1 MIKQATMAKKIWAVL
16 GVGSVILGAAST
28 TQAQVTVFEGLPPLP
43 PNIPSLRQA
52 PRDSDN
58 QVMPAP
64 PQVQEFNFEAPRSSS
79 SYQSNTQQYRVE
91 VPTSDPLMLATVKKI
106 EPTAFMKGDRIQAGL
121 FSQQSNAQNLQ
132 DNLQAK
138 GIKADIVTVAAN
150 TNVPAAGSSSDAG
163 YFVAIPTSKRNES
176 AVQSKLLQMGIN
188 SYLIQARSAPRGY
201 HLAIGPFGNRDE
213 ASSIN
218 TLVRG
223 ASLDG
228 RLYFQ
233 D

>member
-1 MIKQATMAKKIWAVL
+1 MAKKIWAVL
-16 GVGSVILGAAST
+16 GVSSVLFGTASA

-43 PNIPSLRQA
+43 PNIPSLRQT
-52 PRDSDN
+52 PKDSDN

-64 PQVQEFNFEAPRSSS
+64 PQVQEFNFEAPRSAPGST
-79 SYQSNTQQYRVE
+79 SNAQQYRVE

-106 EPTAFMKGDRIQAGL
+106 EPNAFMKGDRIQAGL

-132 DNLQAK
+132 ADLQAK
-138 GIKADIVTVAAN
+138 GIRADIVTIADN
-150 TNVPAAGSSSDAG
+150 TNVLAVGSSSSAG
-163 YFVAIPTSKRNES
+163 YFVAIPTSKRNEG

-188 SYLIQARSAPRGY
+188 PYLIQARSAPRGS
-201 HLAIGPFGNRDE
+201 HLAIGPFANRDE

-218 TLVRG
+218 TLVRS

>member
-1 MIKQATMAKKIWAVL
+1 MAKKIWAVL
-16 GVGSVILGAAST
+16 GVSTVFFSTASA

-58 QVMPAP
+58 QSMPAP

-79 SYQSNTQQYRVE
+79 GSITNTQQYRVE

-106 EPTAFMKGDRIQAGL
+106 EPNAFMKGDRIQAGL

-132 DNLQAK
+132 ANLQAK
-138 GIKADIVTVAAN
+138 GISANIVTIAPN
-150 TNVPAAGSSSDAG
+150 TNVPSVGSSSDAG
-163 YFVAIPTSKRNES
+163 YFVAIPTSKRKES
-176 AVQSKLLQMGIN
+176 EVQSKLLQMGIN
-188 SYLIQARSAPRGY
+188 PYLIQARSAPRGY
-201 HLAIGPFGNRDE
+201 HLAVGPFANRDE
-213 ASSIN
+213 ASSVN
-218 TLVRG
+218 TRIRG